1 MLSLS
6 TNNREMKSE
15 SCLSLAMASQAF
27 KESRQEYFISVQK
40 PCIYSTVK
48 VILINICQDVHRKQA
63 LPAPLGRLH
72 HLPPWQ
78 RPGWF
83 QKLFSWSELVGQWQD
98 LFKGNLT
105 LLLVLISCEDLLLRR
120 STKRAPMSCGWP
132 SSWARMAVQVKI
144 IWSRSI
150 SPWNTCIW
158 LVWRRWGWFGAVQR
172 CYWRSWG
179 ERFEEQAAEEERG
192 SRWSL
197 RMWRKIFACFNKNRR
212 KLMSLYRL
220 CLNQIIFLWL

>member
-40 PCIYSTVK
+40 PCIYSMVK

-83 QKLFSWSELVGQWQD
+83 QKLFSSVRTCLTMARSFQRELDLASCSDILWRLAAQAINQACANELWMTIKLGKDGSAGEKNLVKIYFSMKSLHLTGLAQVRLIWSCS
-98 LFKGNLT
+98 T
-105 LLLVLISCEDLLLRR
+105 LLLKILRR
-120 STKRAPMSCGWP
+120 TLWRT
-132 SSWARMAVQVKI
+132 SS
-144 IWSRSI
+144 
-150 SPWNTCIW
+150 
-158 LVWRRWGWFGAVQR
+158 GG
-172 CYWRSWG
+172 G
-179 ERFEEQAAEEERG
+179 ERFA
-192 SRWSL
+192 L
-197 RMWRKIFACFNKNRR
+197 ACENVEKD
-212 KLMSLYRL
+212 L
-220 CLNQIIFLWL
+220 CLFQ

>member
-1 MLSLS
+1 MHIFHGESNPDLYLPRCSSEASS
-6 TNNREMKSE
+6 TSASWTPSPPATLTTARFFCFRSCFLRSE
-15 SCLSLAMASQAF
+15 F
-27 KESRQEYFISVQK
+27 
-40 PCIYSTVK
+40 
-48 VILINICQDVHRKQA
+48 
-63 LPAPLGRLH
+63 
-72 HLPPWQ
+72 
-78 RPGWF
+78 
-83 QKLFSWSELVGQWQD
+83 VGQWQD

-120 STKRAPMSCGWP
+120 STKRAPMSSGWP
-132 SSWARMAVQVKI
+132 SSWAKMAVQVKI

-179 ERFEEQAAEEERG
+179 ERFEEQATEEERG
-192 SRWSL
+192 SRWRL

-212 KLMSLYRL
+212 ELLSFCKL
-220 CLNQIIFLWL
+220 CLDQIIFLRVSSWQAFCAEDFCIHMYVW